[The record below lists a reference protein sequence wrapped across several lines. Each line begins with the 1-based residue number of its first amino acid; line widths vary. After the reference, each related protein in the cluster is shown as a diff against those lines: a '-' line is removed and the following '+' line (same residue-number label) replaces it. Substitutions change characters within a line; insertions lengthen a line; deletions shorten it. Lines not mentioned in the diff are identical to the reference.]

1 MASVRRGPLQR
12 FFHTLPYGYQTA
24 TVPMNTLQIKPSTT
38 PLAIQLPGMTYQDF
52 VEFCL
57 ANRELRIERTATG
70 DIIVTPPAFS
80 DTSHSNGRL
89 IQQLFNWADQD
100 GTGIVFESSGGF
112 TLPNGATR
120 SPDAAWI
127 LLERWNSLTPEQQAS
142 FAPICPDFV
151 IELRSASDTLK
162 NLQTK
167 MQEYL
172 DNGLRLGF
180 LIDRKTKNVY
190 VYRPNES
197 VILLENPTIV
207 DGNPELPGLNLT
219 MKQIW

>member
-1 MASVRRGPLQR
+1 
-12 FFHTLPYGYQTA
+12 
-24 TVPMNTLQIKPSTT
+24 MNTLQIKPSTT
-38 PLAIQLPGMTYQDF
+38 PLAIQLPGMTHQGF
-52 VEFCL
+52 IEFCL

-127 LLERWNSLTPEQQAS
+127 LLQRWHALTPEQQAS

-162 NLQTK
+162 SLQTK

-180 LIDRKTKNVY
+180 LIDRKTKTVY
-190 VYRPNES
+190 IYRPDQA
-197 VILLENPTIV
+197 VVTMENPAIV
-207 DGNPELPGLNLT
+207 SGAPELPGLALT

>member
-1 MASVRRGPLQR
+1 
-12 FFHTLPYGYQTA
+12 
-24 TVPMNTLQIKPSTT
+24 MNTLQIKPSVT
-38 PLAIQLPGMTYQDF
+38 PLAIQLPGMMIHQDF

-57 ANRELRIERTATG
+57 ANRELRIERTAAG

-100 GTGIVFESSGGF
+100 GTGLVFESSGGF

-127 LLERWNSLTPEQQAS
+127 LLERWNALTPAQQAS
-142 FAPICPDFV
+142 FAPICPDFM
-151 IELRSASDTLK
+151 IELRSASDSLK
-162 NLQTK
+162 SLQSK

-180 LIDRKTKNVY
+180 LIDRKAKTVY
-190 VYRPNES
+190 VYRPNIDVS
-197 VILLENPTIV
+197 ILTNPTTV
-207 DGNPELPGLNLT
+207 DSSPELPGFTLA
-219 MKQIW
+219 MQKIW

>member
-1 MASVRRGPLQR
+1 
-12 FFHTLPYGYQTA
+12 
-24 TVPMNTLQIKPSTT
+24 MNTLQIKPSAI
-38 PLAIQLPGMTYQDF
+38 PLAIQLPGMTHQDF

-57 ANRELRIERTATG
+57 ANRELRIERTASG

-127 LLERWNSLTPEQQAS
+127 LLERWNTLTPEQQAS
-142 FAPICPDFV
+142 FAPICPDFA

-162 NLQTK
+162 SLQTK

-180 LIDRKTKNVY
+180 LIDRKTKTVY
-190 VYRPNES
+190 FYRPDKA
-197 VILLENPTIV
+197 VTILENPTVV
-207 DGNPELPGLNLT
+207 DGNPELPGLTLT
-219 MKQIW
+219 MKPIW

>member
-1 MASVRRGPLQR
+1 
-12 FFHTLPYGYQTA
+12 
-24 TVPMNTLQIKPSTT
+24 MNTLQIKPSVT
-38 PLAIQLPGMTYQDF
+38 PLAIQLPGMTHQTF
-52 VEFCL
+52 IEFCL

-100 GTGIVFESSGGF
+100 STGLVFDSSGGF

-127 LLERWNSLTPEQQAS
+127 LLERWQALTPEQQAS

-162 NLQTK
+162 SLQNK

-172 DNGLRLGF
+172 NNGVRLGF
-180 LIDRKTKNVY
+180 LIDRKGKTVY
-190 VYRPNES
+190 VYRSNA
-197 VILLENPTIV
+197 VVVALENPIAV
-207 DGNPELPGLNLT
+207 DGDPELPGFSLT

>member
-1 MASVRRGPLQR
+1 
-12 FFHTLPYGYQTA
+12 
-24 TVPMNTLQIKPSTT
+24 MNTLQIKPSVT
-38 PLAIQLPGMTYQDF
+38 PLAIQLPGMTHQTF
-52 VEFCL
+52 IEFCL

-89 IQQLFNWADQD
+89 IQQLFNWADHD
-100 GTGIVFESSGGF
+100 STGLVFDSSGGF
-112 TLPNGATR
+112 TLPHGATR

-127 LLERWNSLTPEQQAS
+127 LLERWQALTPEQQAS

-162 NLQTK
+162 SLQNK

-172 DNGLRLGF
+172 NNGVRLGF
-180 LIDRKTKNVY
+180 LIDRKGKTVY
-190 VYRPNES
+190 VYRSNA
-197 VILLENPTIV
+197 VVVALENPIAV
-207 DGNPELPGLNLT
+207 DGDPELPGFSLT

>member
-1 MASVRRGPLQR
+1 
-12 FFHTLPYGYQTA
+12 
-24 TVPMNTLQIKPSTT
+24 MNTLQIKPSAI
-38 PLAIQLPGMTYQDF
+38 PLAIQLPGMTHQGF
-52 VEFCL
+52 VKFCL
-57 ANRELRIERTATG
+57 ANRELRIERTANG

-100 GTGIVFESSGGF
+100 GTGIVFESSGDF

-127 LLERWNSLTPEQQAS
+127 LLERLHTLTPEQQAS
-142 FAPICPDFV
+142 FAPICPDFA

-162 NLQTK
+162 SLQTK

-180 LIDRKTKNVY
+180 LIDRKTKTVY
-190 VYRPNES
+190 VYRPNKA
-197 VILLENPTIV
+197 VTILENPTIV
-207 DGNPELPGLNLT
+207 DGNPELPGLTLT
-219 MKQIW
+219 LKQIW